1 MARMGDGGGE
11 LSSPSEIAIGG
22 GVVGGGMII
31 MFFFF
36 HERSR

>member
-22 GVVGGGMII
+22 GVVGGGNDNNV
-31 MFFFF
+31 FFF
-36 HERSR
+36 S